1 MTFEG
6 ARSGSGPDGMLR
18 RVCIFCGSS
27 TGVRPEY
34 RAAAEEIAV
43 QLAKRN
49 VGIVFGGGCIGLMG
63 VVADTA
69 LAHGAHVIGVIPSA
83 MVAREIAHRG
93 LPDLRVVASMHERKA
108 LMASLSDA
116 FIALPGGFGTF
127 EEFCEVVTWTQ
138 LGLHRK
144 PCGLLNVAGYY
155 DPLVGL
161 FDRAVADGFIRPENR
176 HIVVADSDPEALIER
191 LVARPV
197 AATRAAIQPDET

>member
-1 MTFEG
+1 
-6 ARSGSGPDGMLR
+6 MLR

-34 RAAAEEIAV
+34 RAAAEEIAIR
-43 QLAKRN
+43 LAKRD
-49 VGIVFGGGCIGLMG
+49 VGIVFGGGCVGLMG

-69 LAHGAHVIGVIPSA
+69 LAHGGHVIGVIPSA

-93 LPDLRVVASMHERKA
+93 LPDLRIVASMHERKA

-144 PCGLLNVAGYY
+144 PCGLLNTVGYY
-155 DPLVGL
+155 DPLVAL
-161 FDRAVADGFIRPENR
+161 FDRAVTDGFIGSENR
-176 HIVVADSDPEALIER
+176 QIVVADSDPGALIDR
-191 LVARPV
+191 LVDTPLRVLDTPI
-197 AATRAAIQPDET
+197 RPDEA

>member
-1 MTFEG
+1 
-6 ARSGSGPDGMLR
+6 MLR

-176 HIVVADSDPEALIER
+176 QIVVADSDPEALIER
-191 LVARPV
+191 LVARPI

>member
-1 MTFEG
+1 
-6 ARSGSGPDGMLR
+6 MLH

-27 TGVRPEY
+27 TGMRREY
-34 RAAAEEIAV
+34 REAAEAIAI
-43 QLAKRN
+43 QLARRR
-49 VGIVFGGGCIGLMG
+49 VDIVFGGGCVGLMG

-69 LAHGAHVIGVIPSA
+69 LAHGGHVIGVIPSA

-93 LPDLRVVASMHERKA
+93 LPDLRIVSSMHERKA

-155 DPLVGL
+155 DPLVAL
-161 FDRAVADGFIRPENR
+161 FDRAVSDGFIRAENR
-176 HIVVADSDPEALIER
+176 GIVVTESDPEALIHRLNER
-191 LVARPV
+191 PATAGSATIRPEE
-197 AATRAAIQPDET
+197 A

>member
-1 MTFEG
+1 
-6 ARSGSGPDGMLR
+6 MLQ

-27 TGVRPEY
+27 TGARPEY
-34 RAAAEEIAV
+34 RAAAAEVAI

-49 VGIVFGGGCIGLMG
+49 VGIVFGGGCVGLMG

-155 DPLVGL
+155 DSLVGL

-176 HIVVADSDPEALIER
+176 RIVVADSDPERLIER
-191 LVARPV
+191 LAERPV
-197 AATRAAIQPDET
+197 ATARAAIQPEET

>member
-1 MTFEG
+1 M
-6 ARSGSGPDGMLR
+6 
-18 RVCIFCGSS
+18 
-27 TGVRPEY
+27 RPEY
-34 RAAAEEIAV
+34 RAAAEDIAIL
-43 QLAKRN
+43 LARRN

-83 MVAREIAHRG
+83 MVGREIAHGG

-155 DPLVGL
+155 DSLVGL
-161 FDRAVADGFIRPENR
+161 FDRAVADGFVRPENR
-176 HIVVADSDPEALIER
+176 QIVVAESDPERLIER

-197 AATRAAIQPDET
+197 VATQPAMRPEET

>member
-1 MTFEG
+1 LTFKR
-6 ARSGSGPDGMLR
+6 ARSGSGPDDMLQ

-34 RAAAEEIAV
+34 RAAAEEVAI
-43 QLAKRN
+43 QLAKRD
-49 VGIVFGGGCIGLMG
+49 VGIVFGGGCVGLMG

-69 LAHGAHVIGVIPSA
+69 LAHGGHVTGVIPSA

-93 LPDLRVVASMHERKA
+93 LPDLRILASMHERKA

-144 PCGLLNVAGYY
+144 PCGLLNIEGYY

-176 HIVVADSDPEALIER
+176 QIVVSDSDPAALIER
-191 LVARPV
+191 LVERPL
-197 AATRAAIQPDET
+197 AAAQPVIQPEET

>member
-1 MTFEG
+1 
-6 ARSGSGPDGMLR
+6 MLH

-27 TGVRPEY
+27 AGLRPEY
-34 RAAAEEIAV
+34 RTAAEHIAIE
-43 QLAKRN
+43 LAKRK
-49 VGIVFGGGCIGLMG
+49 VGVVFGGGCVGLMG

-83 MVAREIAHRG
+83 MVAREVAHHG
-93 LPDLRVVASMHERKA
+93 LPDLRIVASMHERKA

-138 LGLHRK
+138 LGLHGK

-155 DPLVGL
+155 DGL
-161 FDRAVADGFIRPENR
+161 IALFERAVADGFIRPENR
-176 HIVVADSDPEALIER
+176 GIVVTESDPRALIER
-191 LVARPV
+191 LVERPALAV
-197 AATRAAIQPDET
+197 DAVIGPAET